1 MGQCSSGA
9 KTYTEKILLLL
20 NREDDPAAVIGRDHL
35 IFDEG
40 DDSETGD
47 DWHGKSLPNS
57 VVKVNLTNVCR
68 WRFYRLAARKYD
80 EKRMI

>member
-57 VVKVNLTNVCR
+57 VVKVNLTNVCI
-68 WRFYRLAARKYD
+68 WRFYLRAGND
-80 EKRMI
+80 EKRMS